1 MKDLTS
7 EADDMNEADA
17 VLIADVIGNVV
28 LLGDSLNEVIKYNL
42 YILDSESFISTLI
55 LTLSS
60 TRNDRLHRR

>member
-7 EADDMNEADA
+7 KADDMNEADA

-42 YILDSESFISTLI
+42 YILDSESFNCILI
-55 LTLSS
+55 LIDTIVN
-60 TRNDRLHRR
+60 TKR